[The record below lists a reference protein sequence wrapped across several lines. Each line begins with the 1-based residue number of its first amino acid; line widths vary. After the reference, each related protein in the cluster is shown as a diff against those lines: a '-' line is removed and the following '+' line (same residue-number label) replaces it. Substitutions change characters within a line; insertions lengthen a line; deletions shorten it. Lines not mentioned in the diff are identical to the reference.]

1 MTLQRI
7 LLSLLFL
14 LGSPFL
20 SGTIMAKEL
29 QVLTSIT
36 PLQLIASEIL
46 QDVAQPD
53 VLLPPGASPHQYAL
67 RPSDISKVHAADLI
81 FWIGPDLERFLEKS
95 LKQTDATVITLLHQ
109 DNMDNES
116 IHKKQETETKATDSS
131 SEAAISHSDE
141 HEHGGSDPHIW
152 LDPIHALEIAETIRD
167 AAVIAAPTQQVTLD
181 KNYNEFAA
189 ALLSLDKKLS
199 VDFLPLQER
208 PFIVFHDAYHGFV
221 SHYGLLQKDA
231 ITVNPSRKA
240 GAKHLAELRDA
251 IINSQAVC
259 IFSEPQFSYSIL
271 QTITAGTEVKTAELD
286 PLGQQIQPGKGS
298 YMAFLTG
305 FAQVFKECLE

>member
-7 LLSLLFL
+7 LLLSLFL
-14 LGSPFL
+14 FGFPFL
-20 SGTIMAKEL
+20 GGTAMAKEL

-46 QDVAQPD
+46 QDVTQPD

-67 RPSDISKVHAADLI
+67 RPSDISKVHTADLI
-81 FWIGPDLERFLEKS
+81 FWIGPDLERFLEKP
-95 LKQTDATVITLLHQ
+95 LKQTDATVITLQHEDSMHQ
-109 DNMDNES
+109 E
-116 IHKKQETETKATDSS
+116 HGAKAG
-131 SEAAISHSDE
+131 ALMFQPDE
-141 HEHGGSDPHIW
+141 HEHGGADPHIW
-152 LDPIHALEIAETIRD
+152 LDPIQALEIAEIMRD
-167 AAVIAAPTQQVTLD
+167 AAVIAAPSQQVTLD

-189 ALLSLDKKLS
+189 ALLALDKTLS

-208 PFIVFHDAYHGFV
+208 AFIVFHDAYHGFV

-240 GAKHLAELRDA
+240 GAKHLAELRDT

-271 QTITAGTEVKTAELD
+271 KTITAGTVVKTAELD
-286 PLGQQIQPGKGS
+286 PLGQQINPGKGS
-298 YMAFLTG
+298 YLAFFAG
-305 FAQVFKECLE
+305 FAQVFKECLQ